1 MFLQQL
7 NCYKVFILT
16 PIGIKRR
23 KVVGRVLTLNTDL
36 SYLKKYSDQVKLIYL

>member
-16 PIGIKRR
+16 PIGIQRR
-23 KVVGRVLTLNTDL
+23 KVVGRAI
-36 SYLKKYSDQVKLIYL
+36 SLKGKQINVDIP